1 MTGSVGSR
9 YTPCMSNTARDRIL
23 QRIRTAQG
31 RGRSRASLAERDAV
45 QTYLRRRPRGP
56 LRPLEADLV
65 GRFRTRAESMQ
76 STTETVRGT
85 ADVPGAVRRYLDAH
99 QLPLRGCV
107 WPQLAELGWQQS
119 GLALQARAA
128 IDTDLV
134 GVTGGFAAVA
144 ETGTLMVVS
153 GAATPASVSL
163 LVETHIAIIHAS
175 RIVAY
180 MEDAWQLARDEL
192 GQLPRAV
199 NFISGPSRTADIE
212 QVLVLGAHGPYRV
225 HLIIVTED

>member
-1 MTGSVGSR
+1 MTGTIASR
-9 YTPCMSNTARDRIL
+9 YTPAMSNSARTRIL
-23 QRIRTAQG
+23 ERIRTAQG
-31 RGRSRASLAERDAV
+31 RGLSRPSLAEREAV
-45 QTYLRRRPRGP
+45 ETYLRRRPRGP
-56 LRPLEADLV
+56 LRPLEPDLV
-65 GRFRTRAESMQ
+65 SRFRSRAESMQ
-76 STTETVRGT
+76 STTELVERTT
-85 ADVPGAVRRYLDAH
+85 DVPGAVRRYLEAH
-99 QLPLRGCV
+99 RLALRGCV
-107 WPQLAELGWQQS
+107 WPQLAD
-119 GLALQARAA
+119 LAWTQAGIELQARAA
-128 IDTDLV
+128 VDADLV
-134 GVTGGFAAVA
+134 GVTGAFAAVA

-163 LVETHIAIIHAS
+163 LVETHIAIINAS

-225 HLIIVTED
+225 HLIIVTEE

>member
-1 MTGSVGSR
+1 
-9 YTPCMSNTARDRIL
+9 MSDAARDRIL

-31 RGRSRASLAERDAV
+31 RGRSGPSLAEREAV
-45 QTYLRRRPRGP
+45 ATYLRRRPRGP

-65 GRFRTRAESMQ
+65 ARFRSRAESMQ
-76 STTETVRGT
+76 STTEAVSRL
-85 ADVPGAVRRYLDAH
+85 ADVPAAVRRYLDAH
-99 QLPLRGCV
+99 KLGARGCV
-107 WPQLAELGWQQS
+107 WPQLAELAWSES
-119 GLALQARAA
+119 GVLLQARAA
-128 IDTDLV
+128 VDADLV
-134 GVTGGFAAVA
+134 GVTGVFAAIA

-153 GAATPASVSL
+153 GPQTPASVSL
-163 LVETHIAIIHAS
+163 LVETHVAIVPAS

-180 MEDAWQLARDEL
+180 MEDAWELARAEL

-225 HLIIVTED
+225 HLIIVTEE

>member
-1 MTGSVGSR
+1 MTGSIASR
-9 YTPCMSNTARDRIL
+9 YTAPMSNTARDRIL
-23 QRIRTAQG
+23 TRIRTAQG
-31 RGRSRASLAERDAV
+31 RGRSRPSLAESDAV

-56 LRPLEADLV
+56 VRALESDPVA
-65 GRFRTRAESMQ
+65 RFRTRAESMQ
-76 STTETVRGT
+76 STSELVARTSE
-85 ADVPGAVRRYLDAH
+85 VPAAVQRYLQAH
-99 QLPLRGCV
+99 QLPMRGCV
-107 WPQLAELGWQQS
+107 WPQLADLPWQAC
-119 GLALQARAA
+119 GVVLRARAA
-128 IDTDLV
+128 VDADLV
-134 GVTGGFAAVA
+134 GVTGAFAAIA

-153 GAATPASVSL
+153 GPTTPASASL
-163 LVETHIAIIHAS
+163 LVETHIAIIKAS

-225 HLIIVTED
+225 HLIIVTEE